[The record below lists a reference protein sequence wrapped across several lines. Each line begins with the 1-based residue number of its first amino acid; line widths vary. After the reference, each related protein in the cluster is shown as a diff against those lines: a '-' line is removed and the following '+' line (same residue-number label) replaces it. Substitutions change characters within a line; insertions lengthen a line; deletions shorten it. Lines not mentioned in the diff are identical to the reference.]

1 MSKFVVELVDYRRDR
16 RDKVLEA
23 LQRTLKLSE
32 RKAERLLE
40 NLPRVITKPI
50 SEKKAAAI
58 ETQFRKV
65 GLIAYSKFYATEVN
79 HKLTFAGTNKQT
91 PVGGDE
97 PKLLGIKRD
106 AGMGSGMGF
115 AQDTQN
121 NVFAGDEPLSG
132 KRLSNQSKSANQSN
146 KQRYKSDSFDSSN
159 FESNDFGSDRI
170 KAEQNDAERIN
181 PNNVVATPNKPDFA
195 GIREAYSSLK
205 AQYEQPDEAEKRLE
219 EAKLPA
225 SGISL
230 RSKITLASLLP
241 AALLALGSLLT
252 LFLILQPMLR
262 ANLLDAITQPSQVIT
277 ETISDNLFF
286 ERLDTNRNR
295 STIEGNLLRLS
306 RAETSKDLRFVA
318 IADDVGRVISLWSS
332 EPNFAREFSPQVIA
346 SLGNSYPVG
355 LNDVRY
361 FPHPTNKNITLVSRS
376 LETNGVVMGASFTGV
391 TNQSVRQ
398 QFGALLREA
407 GLPILATLL
416 ASIVLS
422 LAIGEILTRGI
433 RRLIRSARKLSRG
446 DLNNRIDMR
455 YDDELSELA
464 ESLERIRLDLKHEQ
478 NQALRR

>member
-16 RDKVLEA
+16 REKVLEA

-50 SEKKAAAI
+50 SEKKATAI

-79 HKLTFAGTNKQT
+79 HKLTYAGTHKQT
-91 PVGGDE
+91 PIGGDK
-97 PKLLGIKRD
+97 PKPLGIKRD
-106 AGMGSGMGF
+106 ADMGASGASGF
-115 AQDTQN
+115 VQG
-121 NVFAGDEPLSG
+121 NVAKDNRFAGDEPLSG
-132 KRLSNQSKSANQSN
+132 KRSN
-146 KQRYKSDSFDSSN
+146 KVDRQAYKGDGFESSSFESGKFDSNEFSSKQKD
-159 FESNDFGSDRI
+159 E
-170 KAEQNDAERIN
+170 ELT
-181 PNNVVATPNKPDFA
+181 NNNKMVLTPNKPDFA

-205 AQYEQPDEAEKRLE
+205 AQYEQPDEAERRME
-219 EAKLPA
+219 ESKLPA

-241 AALLALGSLLT
+241 AALLTLGSLLT
-252 LFLILQPMLR
+252 LFLILQPLLR
-262 ANLLDAITQPSQVIT
+262 ANLLNAITQPSQVVT
-277 ETISDNLFF
+277 STIADNLFF

-295 STIEGNLLRLS
+295 GIIEGNLLRLNRVEAS
-306 RAETSKDLRFVA
+306 QDLRFVA
-318 IADDVGRVISLWSS
+318 IADDARQVISLWSS

-346 SLGNSYPVG
+346 SLGDSYPLG
-355 LNDVRY
+355 LGDVRY
-361 FPHPTNKNITLVSRS
+361 FPHPNNKNLTLVSRS
-376 LETNGVVMGASFTGV
+376 LEKNGVVMGASFTAV

-398 QFGALLREA
+398 QFRALLREA
-407 GLPILATLL
+407 ALPILAISLISL
-416 ASIVLS
+416 VLS
-422 LAIGEILTRGI
+422 LAIGEVLTRGI
-433 RRLIRSARKLSRG
+433 RRLIRSARRLSRG

>member
-16 RDKVLEA
+16 REKVLEA

-50 SEKKAAAI
+50 SEKKATAI

-79 HKLTFAGTNKQT
+79 HKLTFAGTHKQT

-97 PKLLGIKRD
+97 PKSLGIKRD
-106 AGMGSGMGF
+106 ADIGAGNMGAGNIGAMGF
-115 AQDTQN
+115 AQS

-132 KRLSNQSKSANQSN
+132 KQSN
-146 KQRYKSDSFDSSN
+146 KIDKQRYESDSFESSN
-159 FESNDFGSDRI
+159 FESNDFGSETD
-170 KAEQNDAERIN
+170 KVEGTAQNN
-181 PNNVVATPNKPDFA
+181 MVLTPNKPDFA

-205 AQYEQPDEAEKRLE
+205 AQYEQPDEAERRVE

-252 LFLILQPMLR
+252 LFLILQPLLR
-262 ANLLDAITQPSQVIT
+262 GNLIDAITLPSQVIT

-295 STIEGNLLRLS
+295 STIEGNLLRLN
-306 RAETSKDLRFVA
+306 RVETSKDLRFVA
-318 IADDVGRVISLWSS
+318 IADDVGRVVSLWSS
-332 EPNFAREFSPQVIA
+332 EPNFAREFSPQVIGA
-346 SLGNSYPVG
+346 LGDSYPLG

-376 LETNGVVMGASFTGV
+376 LEKNGVVMGASFTGV

-433 RRLIRSARKLSRG
+433 RRLIRSARRLSRG